1 MKTVE
6 YKGSSTQFNSPIIII
21 TSNINPLEWYKNAD
35 PQHRLALIRRLAEF
49 GKVYHHRYGTEPYD
63 RTLQIK
69 DIADRYRCSEEQ
81 KEKAIKRDDYVFD
94 NFDLFEEMTMIH

>member
-63 RTLQIK
+63 RTFTNK
-69 DIADRYRCSEEQ
+69 GYS
-81 KEKAIKRDDYVFD
+81 
-94 NFDLFEEMTMIH
+94 